1 MSTITR
7 LAGKTAIVTAASAGI
22 GRGIAIAFAREGAN
36 VVLNGRHEA
45 RSHEVLARCRE
56 AGSAAELLL
65 GDVAAPNTW
74 KGLRQC
80 ALDHF
85 GAIDILV
92 NNAAHFFFR
101 SALDT
106 REEDWDK
113 AMEVGVKS
121 AWVGAKTC
129 LPTMIARQSGCILNI
144 SSNMGL
150 IGGRDSCGYIAAKG
164 ALHNLTL
171 SLAADYGKA
180 NIRAN
185 TISPGPIASLGI
197 ATLDEHTPEAAVPA
211 LLAPLRAGRALGLM
225 SEAGA
230 PAVADPGARLV
241 SAAHDEG
248 FRVVPLT
255 GPSSILLALMASGLE
270 GQRFRFAGYLPVAG
284 PDRAAALRAL
294 ESRSAAAHETQVFI
308 ETPYRNDALLAD
320 VVKTCRHDT
329 RLSVAAD
336 LTGSGESIRT
346 ASVAQ
351 WRRNPAPP
359 GKRPAIF
366 LLLARPA
373 VARR

>member
-56 AGSAAELLL
+56 AGAAAELLL

-185 TISPGPIASLGI
+185 TISPGPIASLGNEEVRKNPDFI
-197 ATLDEHTPEAAVPA
+197 RGWMGRLALPFYGEPEDVAYAAVY
-211 LLAPLRAGRALGLM
+211 LA
-225 SEAGA
+225 SDEARFVTGA
-230 PAVADPGARLV
+230 NLV
-241 SAAHDEG
+241 IDG
-248 FRVVPLT
+248 GWNV
-255 GPSSILLALMASGLE
+255 
-270 GQRFRFAGYLPVAG
+270 
-284 PDRAAALRAL
+284 
-294 ESRSAAAHETQVFI
+294 
-308 ETPYRNDALLAD
+308 
-320 VVKTCRHDT
+320 
-329 RLSVAAD
+329 
-336 LTGSGESIRT
+336 
-346 ASVAQ
+346 
-351 WRRNPAPP
+351 
-359 GKRPAIF
+359 GK
-366 LLLARPA
+366 
-373 VARR
+373 